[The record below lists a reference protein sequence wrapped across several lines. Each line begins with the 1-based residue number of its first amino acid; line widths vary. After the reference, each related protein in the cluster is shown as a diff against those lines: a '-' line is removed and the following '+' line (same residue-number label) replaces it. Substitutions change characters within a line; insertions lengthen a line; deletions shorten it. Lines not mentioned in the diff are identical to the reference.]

1 MLHIKTF
8 FINLIIVL
16 SPYLLYSQNN
26 RIVSFNVQPDKEQ
39 VVLIQWKVA
48 PETDSLLFEI
58 ERSKDTIKW
67 EKIFRTR
74 IESSHEYFFTD
85 TMTGSGVFYY
95 RIKQTD
101 NKGKTFYSITRW
113 VQISK
118 TGKLY
123 IWPNPAND
131 VLHIRTT
138 FAKGS
143 MEIFDSEGKL
153 MLKRSI
159 TNNITDLPLL
169 QLGKGIYF
177 IRVKHDKEILAEKF
191 VKE

>member
-1 MLHIKTF
+1 ML
-8 FINLIIVL
+8 
-16 SPYLLYSQNN
+16 
-26 RIVSFNVQPDKEQ
+26 FNVQPGKEQ
-39 VVLIQWKVA
+39 AVLIQWKVA
-48 PETDSLLFEI
+48 PASDTVPCEI
-58 ERSKDTIKW
+58 ERSKDTINW
-67 EKIFRTR
+67 EKIFRAGV
-74 IESSHEYFFTD
+74 ELSHEYFFTD

-101 NKGKTFYSITRW
+101 KKGNTSYSLTRW

-123 IWPNPAND
+123 LWPNPAND
-131 VLHIRTT
+131 VLHIRTA

-143 MEIFDSEGKL
+143 MEIFDAEGKL
-153 MLKRSI
+153 MVQRSI
-159 TNNITDLPLL
+159 TNYITDLPLL

-177 IRVKHDKEILAEKF
+177 IRVKHDKEILAERF